1 MKYEYVVSACLAG
14 RRCKYNG
21 GSNPCDQVVRLVKE
35 GKALP
40 VCPESLSGLPCP
52 REPSERIGDKFF
64 SKSGKDITE
73 EFCKGTNQALKIS
86 LESGARKAIVKSRS
100 PSCGFGSIYD
110 GSFSG
115 KVTSGNGIWTES
127 LIRNGFV
134 IFTEENLP
142 DNL

>member
-14 RRCKYNG
+14 RHCKYNG
-21 GSNPCDQVVRLVKE
+21 GSNPCAQAIRLVKE

-52 REPSERIGDKFF
+52 REPSERSGGKFF
-64 SKSGKDITE
+64 SKSGKEITE
-73 EFCKGTNQALKIS
+73 EFCKGAEIALKIS
-86 LESGARKAIVKSRS
+86 LESGAKKAIVKSRS
-100 PSCGFGSIYD
+100 PSCGLGSIYD
-110 GSFSG
+110 GSFTG
-115 KVTSGNGIWTES
+115 KLISGNGIWTES
-127 LIRNGFV
+127 LLRNGFV